1 MDLKDSKDILPHND
15 ERYLDAVIARG
26 QAMLERDKNHPCV
39 IIYSCGNESFGGS
52 VIYALSQYFKQRD
65 NSRLV
70 HYEGLFHDRSFN
82 DTSDIAKREYEKLYK
97 RLSRK
102 YSGKELEYKIK
113 EKLYQKG
120 LSYEKDY

>member
-1 MDLKDSKDILPHND
+1 MNSNLINRS
-15 ERYLDAVIARG
+15 
-26 QAMLERDKNHPCV
+26 
-39 IIYSCGNESFGGS
+39 SF
-52 VIYALSQYFKQRD
+52 IF
-65 NSRLV
+65 
-70 HYEGLFHDRSFN
+70 RSNYNFN
-82 DTSDIAKREYEKLYK
+82 DTSDIAKREYEKLYT